1 MGAHAL
7 SFLVYNGKLYVKAVI
22 VFARRNL
29 YLQRIQMQIY
39 KKILYT
45 IVFKN
50 RIVRLKVGILFFA
63 L

>member
-29 YLQRIQMQIY
+29 YLQRIQMQIFNF
-39 KKILYT
+39 LYT